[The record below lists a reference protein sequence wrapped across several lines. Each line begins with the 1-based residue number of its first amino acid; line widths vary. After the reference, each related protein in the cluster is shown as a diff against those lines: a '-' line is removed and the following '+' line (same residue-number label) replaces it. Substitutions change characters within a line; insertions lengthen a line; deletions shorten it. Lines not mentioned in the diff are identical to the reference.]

1 MESQYHLPTEVN
13 HKNEYNGNKN
23 NVNQVL
29 EENIARQRLSLRPDI
44 SL

>member
-1 MESQYHLPTEVN
+1 MESQYHLPTEI
-13 HKNEYNGNKN
+13 KYNGNKN

-29 EENIARQRLSLRPDI
+29 EENIAHQRLSLRPDI